1 MKVIKIFN
9 NNAVASL
16 TEDDKEVILTGSGIG
31 FKKKVGDPV
40 DKSRIEKWF
49 YCEDG
54 ERSPMY
60 QLLARTPSEFFDVS
74 SKIVKEAG
82 RRLNIEFKDQIIV
95 ALTDHIS
102 FAIERK
108 QNDITLPNLVLPEI
122 SSLYRKEYQIG
133 LWAIDLIKQE
143 LNIQLSEDEAGY
155 IALHILNGSLNQN
168 ASTTIDTLSLINA
181 CVKIIENS
189 FNTTF
194 DEDGIDYVR
203 LTTHLKFMAQRIF
216 NPEEDKNSF
225 NDEDMF
231 NFLKNKEPR
240 VYNCVIEIKNY
251 IYENFKYNLE
261 QKELLYLMIHIH
273 KITN

>member
-16 TEDDKEVILTGSGIG
+16 TEDNKEVILTGSGIG

-60 QLLARTPSEFFDVS
+60 QLLARTPSEFIDVS
-74 SKIVKEAG
+74 SKIVKEASK
-82 RRLNIEFKDQIIV
+82 RLNIEFKDQIIV
-95 ALTDHIS
+95 ALTDHIA

-108 QNDITLPNLVLPEI
+108 QNNITLPNLVLPEI

>member
-9 NNAVASL
+9 NNAVASF
-16 TEDDKEVILTGSGIG
+16 TDDNKEVILTGSGIG
-31 FKKKVGDPV
+31 FKKRVGDPV
-40 DKSRIEKWF
+40 EKSRIEKWF

-74 SKIVKEAG
+74 SKIVEEAS
-82 RRLNIEFKDQIIV
+82 RRLNINFKDQIIV

-108 QNDITLPNLVLPEI
+108 QNNITLPNLVLPEI

-133 LWAIDLIKQE
+133 LWAIDLIKKE
-143 LNIQLSEDEAGY
+143 LNIELSEDEAGY

-168 ASTTIDTLSLINA
+168 ASATIDTLSLINN
-181 CVKIIENS
+181 CVKIIEDNYNTK
-189 FNTTF
+189 FNV
-194 DEDGIDYVR
+194 DSIDYIR

-216 NPEEDKNSF
+216 NPEEEKNDF

-231 NFLKNKEPR
+231 DFLKNKEPK

-251 IYENFKYNLE
+251 IYDNFKYNLE
-261 QKELLYLMIHIH
+261 RKELLYLMIHIH